1 MKKPALRHKAR
12 RSLRGGVTF
21 LLAALILVTCSLP
34 PARGAELSP
43 EPGFGEELP
52 IVLEETPVPEWE
64 PSGEEP
70 SGEEPSEEDPSGE
83 EAAGESSREEAS
95 GQGEEEE
102 KDPSEKDPSQEE
114 EEEPSQPEE
123 TVTTFTVTFDMGPLG
138 KEEFLVEEGQYL
150 PEYPEEPSLPA
161 AEFLGWFNEEGVK
174 VPTYQFSSLRP
185 SRNMTFTAKF
195 SRVLEEVLNTQ
206 DHTAYISGYENGM
219 FKPQRGV
226 TRGEAAK
233 MFYSLLLDQELEEK
247 SFSDV
252 PESKW
257 YAQAVGVISALG
269 IVSGYPDGT
278 FRAEKFIT
286 RAEFVKMAAG
296 FDTLVEGEV
305 SFQDVKADSWAAP
318 YIASALEKGWING
331 FSDNTFRPGD
341 LITRAQAV
349 TVLNHMLGRTPDTH
363 IKEKADVK
371 NFYDVFPDYWA
382 YADIEEAATSH
393 EYSLETGEEVWTSYE
408 PDLSS
413 VQTSHWVQDGQDR
426 YYLDAK
432 SQKFLRGKTTIDGVS
447 YQLDKSTGKALTGF
461 FMEGNWRRYY
471 KNGLIQNDISGL
483 GLVTGPY
490 FIRVYKPANYLI
502 VFAKHNGHFNTPVKA
517 MRVSCG
523 YGTPTGTYYTPSRY
537 RWLQMVGDTWAQWC
551 TQISGNYLF
560 HSVPNWTHSNM
571 DLEVDEYNRLG
582 ETRSLGCIR
591 LNCRDAKWIYDNCA
605 LGTEVYISPNET
617 SGPLPKPGGIQIPS
631 WHTWDPTDPTA
642 AYRCVQAGCHH

>member
-1 MKKPALRHKAR
+1 MKKPALRHKTK
-12 RSLRGGVTF
+12 RSLRGGASL
-21 LLAALILVTCSLP
+21 LLAALILVACSLP

-43 EPGFGEELP
+43 GPGYEENGVPEAENPAFQEEEELP
-52 IVLEETPVPEWE
+52 SKEELKGESKAPLESNSPESA
-64 PSGEEP
+64 SGPEE
-70 SGEEPSEEDPSGE
+70 EDEEDPSGE
-83 EAAGESSREEAS
+83 EPPEE
-95 GQGEEEE
+95 G
-102 KDPSEKDPSQEE
+102 
-114 EEEPSQPEE
+114 EEPSQPEE

-138 KEEFLVEEGQYL
+138 KEEFTVEEGQYL
-150 PEYPEEPSLPA
+150 PEYPENPSLPA
-161 AEFLGWFNEEGVK
+161 AEFLGWFNEAGEQ
-174 VPTYQFSSLRP
+174 VPTYLFPSLRP
-185 SRNMTFTAKF
+185 ERDMTFTAKF
-195 SRVLEEVLNTQ
+195 SRVLEEVLNTE

-233 MFYSLLLDQELEEK
+233 MFYSLLREQGWEAK

-257 YAQAVGVISALG
+257 YAEAVGVISGLG

-278 FRAEKFIT
+278 FRPDKFIT

-296 FDTLVEGEV
+296 FDTLTEGEA
-305 SFQDVKADSWAAP
+305 SFRDVKADSWAAP
-318 YIASALEKGWING
+318 YIASASEKGWISG

-349 TVLNHMLGRTPDTH
+349 TVLNHMLGRTPDPE
-363 IKEKADVK
+363 IKQKSDVK
-371 NFYDVFPDYWA
+371 NFYDVFPDNWA
-382 YADIEEAATSH
+382 YGEIEEAATSH
-393 EYSLETGEEVWTSYE
+393 EYSLETGEEVWSYYE

-413 VQTSHWVQDGQDR
+413 VEKSRWVQDGEDR

-432 SQKFLRGKTTIDGVS
+432 SQKFLRGKTTINGVS
-447 YQLDKSTGKALTGF
+447 YQLDKGTGKALTGF

-471 KNGLIQNDISGL
+471 KNGLIQDDISGL
-483 GLVTGPY
+483 GVVKGPY
-490 FIRVYKPANYLI
+490 FIRVYKPSNYLI
-502 VFAKHNGHFNTPVKA
+502 IFARDEKGHYNTPVKA

-523 YGTPTGTYYTPSRY
+523 YGTPTGTYYTPDRY

-605 LGTEVYISPNET
+605 LRTEVYISPTET
-617 SGPLPKPGGIQIPS
+617 SGPLPKPAGIKIPS

-642 AYRCVQAGCHH
+642 VYRCKQAGCRH